1 MAISDIM
8 GLLGRAGESIG
19 GGTPSIYG
27 GLLSE
32 DELRAAKNRASTKAL
47 FDLSAA
53 MAEAGRPQSGRPI
66 NTFGALAKG
75 LSAAQQGYQ
84 STLQQQAKEK
94 MAMQEMQRQLES
106 QKRAA
111 NVQKLIGGAFQ
122 PAQAGQAAQPAPYLA
137 GAPYGK
143 AMPEIPATPA
153 KFDLQAIAPQLMQ
166 TAEGRAA
173 LNDLMN
179 AQKAMQGE
187 AITLAPDATLVRM
200 GLGGQPEVLA
210 TGAPKMSDLERQYA
224 FAKTPQGGSYA
235 GTFEQFKAISAPKT
249 TISMGGDKALAD
261 TVGKDIGSMMGP
273 ATEQARVAMET
284 ITNAGNIESALDK
297 AITGPAADV
306 RTTLLRVG
314 QSLGVAGKDAN
325 EILANTQILVQG
337 LAKSELQA
345 AEAMKGQGQITENE
359 RAIIKKASAG
369 TQNMTP
375 AEIKASLIAIR
386 KVAENKIK
394 RQQTLLQQF
403 KSLPNVEKYAPFYE
417 LPAYTPTMGG
427 STQNSLQQMLDEEAK
442 KRGL

>member
-111 NVQKLIGGAFQ
+111 NVQKLIGGAYQ
-122 PAQAGQAAQPAPYLA
+122 PAQAAQQPAMIG
-137 GAPYGK
+137 GAPYG
-143 AMPEIPATPA
+143 METPATPA
-153 KFDLQAIAPQLMQ
+153 RFDLQAIAPQLMQ

-173 LNDLMN
+173 LGDLIN
-179 AQKAMQGE
+179 AQKAMRPEMFSLSEGATQFERDPMTGE
-187 AITLAPDATLVRM
+187 VRQVGAGAQKM
-200 GLGGQPEVLA
+200 PEQQRLY
-210 TGAPKMSDLERQYA
+210 E
-224 FAKTPQGGSYA
+224 FAKTPVGGNFK
-235 GTFEQFKAISAPKT
+235 GTFEQFKALSAPRT
-249 TISMGGDKALAD
+249 TINMGGDKALAD

>member
-122 PAQAGQAAQPAPYLA
+122 PAQAAQQPAMIG
-137 GAPYGK
+137 GAPYG
-143 AMPEIPATPA
+143 METPATPA
-153 KFDLQAIAPQLMQ
+153 RFDLQAIAPQLMQ

-173 LNDLMN
+173 LSDLMN
-179 AQKAMQGE
+179 AQKAMRPEMFSLAEGATQFERDPMTGE
-187 AITLAPDATLVRM
+187 VRQVGAGAQKM
-200 GLGGQPEVLA
+200 PEQQRLY
-210 TGAPKMSDLERQYA
+210 E
-224 FAKTPQGGSYA
+224 FAKTPAGGNFK
-235 GTFEQFKAISAPKT
+235 GTFEQFKALSAPRT
-249 TISMGGDKALAD
+249 TINMGGDKALAD

>member
-111 NVQKLIGGAFQ
+111 NVQKLIGGAYQ
-122 PAQAGQAAQPAPYLA
+122 PAQAAQQPAMIG
-137 GAPYGK
+137 GAPYG
-143 AMPEIPATPA
+143 METPATPA
-153 KFDLQAIAPQLMQ
+153 RFDLQAIAPQLMQ

-173 LNDLMN
+173 LGDLIN
-179 AQKAMQGE
+179 AQKAMRPEMFSLSEGATQFERDPMTGE
-187 AITLAPDATLVRM
+187 VRQVGAGAQKM
-200 GLGGQPEVLA
+200 PEQQRLY
-210 TGAPKMSDLERQYA
+210 E
-224 FAKTPQGGSYA
+224 FAKTPAGGNFK
-235 GTFEQFKAISAPKT
+235 GTFEQFKALSAPRT
-249 TISMGGDKALAD
+249 TINMGGDKALAD